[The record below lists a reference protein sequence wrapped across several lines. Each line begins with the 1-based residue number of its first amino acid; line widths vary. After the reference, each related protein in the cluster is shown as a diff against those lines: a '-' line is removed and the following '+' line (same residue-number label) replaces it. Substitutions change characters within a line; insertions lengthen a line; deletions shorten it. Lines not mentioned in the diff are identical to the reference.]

1 MQMRYDNM
9 TRTASDN
16 NVTGQP
22 VPSGDKDAQ
31 QQVVTDSILKIYER
45 IYIIKESKL
54 NLEGSSGEA
63 YVSVCS

>member
-1 MQMRYDNM
+1 M